1 MAAAEAPPSSPPA
14 SPTPARKQKTRR
26 ERPALAADAAAAFV
40 RSRWQRGKV
49 HLKGNALLDAD
60 AVKAACDAVLALS
73 REGATE
79 RGGGGGGGGGGDDD
93 DDAADG
99 GGEATTTLNLVR
111 RLGSIA
117 AARPRPP
124 SSRASAN
131 ICAAGAA
138 HVAALL
144 SDPACRLRELSLA
157 DNPRVGDAGA
167 TATIRAIASTPRSTL
182 ARLNLSGCGVT
193 DVTARALA
201 DALTG
206 GEGGEGEGGIGTT
219 RCCASLRCVNLRSN
233 GITTAGC
240 DALTR
245 AATATSARDDGRASS
260 LIEVR
265 SPHAGPHAT
274 AFARCTHFLEYFTS
288 RRISPPRV
296 PRFASPPSTPFNSDW

>member
-1 MAAAEAPPSSPPA
+1 VAAAVAAAATTTTPRTAAAKRRRRSTWCAVSDRSPRPVPGLPPLGCPLRIRRVPSSPHP
-14 SPTPARKQKTRR
+14 PP
-26 ERPALAADAAAAFV
+26 P
-40 RSRWQRGKV
+40 
-49 HLKGNALLDAD
+49 
-60 AVKAACDAVLALS
+60 
-73 REGATE
+73 
-79 RGGGGGGGGGGDDD
+79 
-93 DDAADG
+93 
-99 GGEATTTLNLVR
+99 
-111 RLGSIA
+111 
-117 AARPRPP
+117 PRAQ
-124 SSRASAN
+124 ASAN